1 MENETS
7 KKQRFTKRRERA
19 QVNQVPDYGS
29 GDDDPPSVKDKP
41 RSKPRK
47 KKNIV
52 NLSEEDV
59 IDGFAILSF
68 KSFEDLENCIKASTK
83 QNEKTETNV
92 LTDKHKS
99 SIKKKVKKHRPLPLP
114 SPRLR
119 QSEESVEPSS
129 SGELTDHHK
138 VNSPRR
144 STDSRD
150 LLSEASSSS
159 GRGYLCDSE
168 SGDDRAS
175 DASSDI
181 FSISH
186 NRECVLPLT
195 KSTCSS
201 SFSTTVTTSSTS
213 NLTITSTNTLAST
226 TTTSPTT
233 TTCALSTSSVITES
247 TKTTC
252 SITSPAVTAT
262 TSVITNG
269 PSVTAPSLKRK
280 TLSPLNRVSPITA
293 KAAVVPRA
301 SSASSTPLPLSASK
315 QSPFPKDQRKVSP
328 SPRVTPK
335 REDFREK
342 EHHSN
347 SFPKPWPGSNTPGHL
362 FGPQVSLSPGPYN
375 HSGYSQQPNHNPGLS
390 HSMFASPLP
399 PGPSSNL
406 GAGAAQL
413 SSPTDSMNVAGQEI
427 LREELNRRFLLSQ
440 ERPTSSLI
448 GPPPYMKADIH
459 QHQHMHQHQHQ
470 HTHQHMYPIIPP
482 FTTGAMIPNPAP
494 LPVNKFGDNPLYRNF
509 GMPPGYSGLS
519 PLMPPS
525 GGLSSTLTGAFQP
538 KRVSTGLHPSQ
549 MLHSLRDRD
558 KIPSAATL
566 PAQKKP
572 GKWNAVHV
580 RIAWEIYQHQQK
592 HIELQ
597 KGQEGKSMEPL
608 RPPSHLFPGAS
619 LHRPTDLSASTG
631 LLSQGL
637 CFSGSHGRNSLEQP
651 PGHSGFLN
659 PMHSGASPFPKPSP
673 YSMSNPLGFG
683 GLGSSGAFSGRGEM
697 PNVPGLTSPH
707 EWNRLHRTP
716 PTFPGAQTGPWSK
729 REDGEIDRGDRGPE
743 AGVLALDRRR
753 EEDRE
758 RERRNGEHDRRVSL
772 EERSRERE
780 LSYMK
785 DAHAS
790 RSRSRS
796 RSPLQNGRVGSA
808 KSDSSYERRFDD
820 KSGLKIKQER
830 REEDLI
836 LHAERDKLRTDYL
849 LGRSQAVNPMNFSM
863 LDRARL
869 LGAPSPYMFGDRVP
883 PHPALLSQYDKSPLE
898 MNLGQHQF
906 QLQRDMERER
916 ERMLSRIQ
924 HPSLFD
930 PEQLRK
936 EELFL
941 QDERV
946 RRDILERLPFYD
958 PQRMAFEQ
966 SRYPHLR
973 PPDPLSA
980 HFPRTIS
987 PMIAHAKGG
996 SPAGYPPPLIPSSS
1010 ATQSRTQSPGRSKP
1024 SATETSDKRDNYS
1037 NDPGV
1042 HSR

>member
-1 MENETS
+1 MNPRNHGDVLWS
-7 KKQRFTKRRERA
+7 KEDGQR
-19 QVNQVPDYGS
+19 
-29 GDDDPPSVKDKP
+29 
-41 RSKPRK
+41 
-47 KKNIV
+47 
-52 NLSEEDV
+52 
-59 IDGFAILSF
+59 GFM
-68 KSFEDLENCIKASTK
+68 NCIKASTK

-315 QSPFPKDQRKVSP
+315 QSPFPRDQRKVSP

-375 HSGYSQQPNHNPGLS
+375 HSGYPQQPNHNPGLS

-413 SSPTDSMNVAGQEI
+413 SSPTDSMNVAGKCFGLEAINQK
-427 LREELNRRFLLSQ
+427 
-440 ERPTSSLI
+440 T
-448 GPPPYMKADIH
+448 
-459 QHQHMHQHQHQ
+459 
-470 HTHQHMYPIIPP
+470 
-482 FTTGAMIPNPAP
+482 
-494 LPVNKFGDNPLYRNF
+494 LPGSVFGLEAINQKTLKGSVLEVNKFGDNFISQNF

-572 GKWNAVHV
+572 GKWNAVHSYRKGRKGNQWSRYDLQV
-580 RIAWEIYQHQQK
+580 ISFL
-592 HIELQ
+592 ELHCID
-597 KGQEGKSMEPL
+597 PL
-608 RPPSHLFPGAS
+608 ISLPPQ
-619 LHRPTDLSASTG
+619 G

-716 PTFPGAQTGPWSK
+716 PTFPGAQAGPWSK

-980 HFPRTIS
+980 HFPRTLS

-996 SPAGYPPPLIPSSS
+996 SPAGYPP
-1010 ATQSRTQSPGRSKP
+1010 R
-1024 SATETSDKRDNYS
+1024 
-1037 NDPGV
+1037 
-1042 HSR
+1042 